1 MGVLEIQ
8 CHHLFP
14 CFINLHLVTSRLFV
28 VMMIQFA
35 LRCSSASGILQVI
48 YKNES
53 STYIVVPRNTMQHL
67 FNILTLLFS
76 QQRDWHLMEFV
87 SYSNCVC
94 TLSSLPA
101 VHIYMVL
108 RISENCKLSKKKK
121 KRKLWYHIRR
131 KFDKKQQHHA
141 PDLITAG
148 IKLFCRTQECLR
160 YTVYLSLKV
169 WSIWPVTLWH
179 VAIRSPRYSQVHLEI
194 AKYRWKVVGCIIVE
208 NVT

>member
-101 VHIYMVL
+101 VHIWF
-108 RISENCKLSKKKK
+108 SESQKTASYQ
-121 KRKLWYHIRR
+121 KRKR
-131 KFDKKQQHHA
+131 KENSDIIFAGSLTKSNSTMLQTWLLQVSNSFVEPRSVFDIQ
-141 PDLITAG
+141 
-148 IKLFCRTQECLR
+148 C
-160 YTVYLSLKV
+160 V
-169 WSIWPVTLWH
+169 WFWRFGQFDP
-179 VAIRSPRYSQVHLEI
+179 
-194 AKYRWKVVGCIIVE
+194 
-208 NVT
+208 